1 MENNQFFNL
10 RRFGMLCR
18 MEWIGAWK
26 MHLRRFVACYAGL
39 AFVLVGYG
47 LGDSNPSLPAYE
59 HNLRFLVHAGLFVMG
74 AFFASCF
81 MECMKTKEGRIAYL
95 MLPASAFEK
104 YLSRWLLFTVG
115 FVLMYILAF
124 ELADWTRVVVSKMYY
139 SDLAEQIKPLDLSC
153 YIYGADGNVSIW
165 SLQRTG
171 ILITMCCFVQSL
183 FVLGSS
189 IWPKKTIGKTL
200 IAIVMICLANIQLGH
215 FICKEWGGFHNPI
228 LNDNDAMTYLVMT
241 IGAVFAVFNWTLAYF
256 RFKES
261 EIINRW

>member
-1 MENNQFFNL
+1 MRTNQFFDL

-18 MEWIGAWK
+18 MEWGGAWK

-47 LGDSNPSLPAYE
+47 LSDSNVSAPAYG

-81 MECMKTKEGRIAYL
+81 MERMKTKEGRIAYL

-115 FVLMYILAF
+115 FIVMYILAF
-124 ELADWTRVVVSKMYY
+124 ALADWTRVVVSRMYY
-139 SDLAEQIKPLDLSC
+139 SHGAGLIKPLGLSC
-153 YIYGADGNVSIW
+153 YVYGADGNVSVW

-171 ILITMCCFVQSL
+171 ILLAMYCFVQSL

-200 IAIVMICLANIQLGH
+200 IAIILVCLAYTQLAS
-215 FICKEWGGFHNPI
+215 FILDGRGGAYHPI
-228 LNDNDAMTYLVMT
+228 LNDNDAMSYLVMA
-241 IGAVFAVFNWTLAYF
+241 IGTVFAVFNWTLAYF